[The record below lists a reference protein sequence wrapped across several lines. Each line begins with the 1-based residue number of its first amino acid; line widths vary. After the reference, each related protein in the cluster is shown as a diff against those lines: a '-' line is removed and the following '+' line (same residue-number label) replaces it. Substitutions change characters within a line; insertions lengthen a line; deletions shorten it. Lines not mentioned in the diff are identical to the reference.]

1 MNAFSD
7 KSATPTSSNSPSSVW
22 DTRPEVYAQVESG
35 IGFIA
40 LNRPKALNA
49 LSLNMVRLIKQAMD
63 AWRDDPA
70 VHAVLIYSPHHKA
83 LCAGGDIRALYETH
97 HAGEHAAI
105 DAFFIEEY
113 RLNHLIFTYPK
124 PYIAL
129 MNGVVIGGGMGISQG
144 AAHTGG
150 LRIVGAGARLAMPET
165 KIGLF
170 PDVGIS
176 WFLARTPKH
185 LGTYIGLSGNMIH
198 AGDAL
203 AAGLADLSL
212 PDHAFEGVLADLRAT
227 AFRSGAEVV
236 AHLRTAVAEAN
247 RDRPAPAAALAEHGA
262 AIDEHFSQDTM
273 PAILASLAARSDD
286 AWAQRVLD
294 DLRQRSPL
302 SMAVSLA
309 LIRRAAGMSMA
320 QCLRTDLD
328 LTRTMFAHGDI
339 LEGIRA
345 VIVDKDHTPHWRH
358 SSAEAVE
365 LQLVESMFVSAWSA
379 VDHPLAQLHDT

>member
-1 MNAFSD
+1 MNVSSE
-7 KSATPTSSNSPSSVW
+7 KSAAPVSSPASVSVW
-22 DTRPEVYAQVESG
+22 DARPEVYAQLENH

-49 LSLNMVRLIKQAMD
+49 LSLGMVRLIKAAMD
-63 AWRDDPA
+63 AWRDDPS
-70 VHAVLIYSPHHKA
+70 VHAVVIYSPHAKA
-83 LCAGGDIRALYETH
+83 LCAGGDIRALYEAH

-105 DAFFIEEY
+105 DAFFTEEY

-129 MNGVVIGGGMGISQG
+129 MNGVVVGGGMGISQG

-203 AAGLADLSL
+203 HAGLADLSL
-212 PDHAFEGVLADLRAT
+212 PDHAFEGIVAGLRAT
-227 AFRSGAEVV
+227 AFSSGAEVV
-236 AHLRTAVAEAN
+236 AHMRAAVAEAN
-247 RDRPAPAAALAEHGA
+247 RDHPAPASALAEHEA
-262 AIDEHFSQDTM
+262 AIAEHFSHDTV
-273 PAILASLAARSDD
+273 PAILASLAARGDD
-286 AWAQRVLD
+286 AWAQGVLAE
-294 DLRQRSPL
+294 LRQRSPL

-328 LTRTMFAHGDI
+328 LTRTVFAQGDI

-345 VIVDKDHTPHWRH
+345 VIVDKDHAPRWRH
-358 SSAEAVE
+358 ASAEAVDP
-365 LQLVESMFVSAWSA
+365 QRVESMFTSAWTA
-379 VDHPLAQLHDT
+379 ADHPLASLRDA

>member
-1 MNAFSD
+1 
-7 KSATPTSSNSPSSVW
+7 
-22 DTRPEVYAQVESG
+22 VYAELENG

-49 LSLNMVRLIKQAMD
+49 LSLGMVRLIKQAMD

-70 VHAVLIYSPHHKA
+70 VHAVVIYSPHHKA
-83 LCAGGDIRALYETH
+83 LCAGGDIRALYEARQQGH
-97 HAGEHAAI
+97 DEAI

-129 MNGVVIGGGMGISQG
+129 MNGVVVGGGMGISQG

-176 WFLARTPKH
+176 WFLARTPAH
-185 LGTYIGLSGNMIH
+185 FGTYIGLSGNMIH

-203 AAGLADLSL
+203 HAGLADLSV
-212 PDHAFEGVLADLRAT
+212 PDHGFEGLLAGLRGT
-227 AFRSGAEVV
+227 AFANGAEVV
-236 AHLRTAVAEAN
+236 AHLRAAVAQAN
-247 RDRPAPAAALAEHGA
+247 LDHTPPPAPLVQHEA
-262 AIDEHFSQDTM
+262 AIARHFAYDTV
-273 PAILASLAARSDD
+273 PQIVASLAAQSDD
-286 AWAQRVLD
+286 AWAQQVLA

-302 SMAVSLA
+302 SMALSLA
-309 LIRRAAGMSMA
+309 LLRRAAHMSMA

-328 LTRTMFAHGDI
+328 LTRSVFAHGDI

-345 VIVDKDHTPHWRH
+345 VIVDKDHAPRWQH
-358 SSAEAVE
+358 AALEAVE
-365 LQLVESMFVSAWSA
+365 PQQIEAMFVSPWSA
-379 VDHPLAQLHDT
+379 AEHPLAQLRDA